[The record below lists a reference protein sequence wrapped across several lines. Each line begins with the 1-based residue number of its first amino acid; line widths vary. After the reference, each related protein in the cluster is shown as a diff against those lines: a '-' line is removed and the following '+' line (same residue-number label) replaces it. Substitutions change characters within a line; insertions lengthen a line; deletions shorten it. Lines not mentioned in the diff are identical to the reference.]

1 MYKNKRDIWSKMNN
15 GGQHIAILLDPEKI
29 VLDAVFLAH
38 LKAIEAAGIS
48 FLFVGGSTVSRAEQE
63 SCVSFLKANTSL
75 PIVIFPGSPEQITN
89 DADALLL
96 LSLISGRNPDFLIG
110 HHVSAA
116 RQLHNSYLEIIPTA
130 YVLVDGGRE
139 TAVQRVSQT
148 SPISRNDF
156 DLLWSTALAGV
167 MMGNQLVYLDAGS
180 GAEQSVPTEWIAQLS
195 QEIDVPI
202 IVGGGIRN
210 VTSIEHFF
218 SAGANLVVIGNHV
231 ECKPAFLDDI
241 KSITS
246 KPVMQSLK

>member
-1 MYKNKRDIWSKMNN
+1 MYKNKRDIWSKISS
-15 GGQHIAILLDPEKI
+15 GSQHIAILLDPEKI
-29 VLDAVFLAH
+29 VLDAVFLTH

-63 SCVSFLKANTSL
+63 LCVSFLKANTSL

-89 DADALLL
+89 DADALLM

-116 RQLHNSYLEIIPTA
+116 RKLHNSELEIIPTA

-148 SPISRNDF
+148 SPIPRNDF
-156 DLLWSTALAGV
+156 DLLLSTVLAGV

-180 GAEQSVPTEWIAQLS
+180 GAEQSVSNDWIAQLS
-195 QEIDVPI
+195 QEIHVPI
-202 IVGGGIRN
+202 IVGGGIRD
-210 VTSIEHFF
+210 VARIEQFF
-218 SAGANLVVIGNHV
+218 SAGANIVVIGNHV
-231 ECKPAFLDDI
+231 ESNPEFLKEI
-241 KSITS
+241 NQYLMSKEVKS
-246 KPVMQSLK
+246 